1 MNTAEREIVIDLLS
15 SLVAAVSLLKRGS
28 KEAAPSDRMFDL
40 MIADY
45 ERAIA
50 RGAAAFAG
58 DQVAVDEIERLRNE
72 QPTDCYHRKL
82 PGEPH
87 FTLLARD
94 PMFAAMVRQWADYR
108 GQLIACGELPESDR
122 EQVLNAR
129 LIAAQGIEWRY
140 RHNGEWRK

>member
-1 MNTAEREIVIDLLS
+1 M
-15 SLVAAVSLLKRGS
+15 
-28 KEAAPSDRMFDL
+28 SDPQCIFCGKT
-40 MIADY
+40 
-45 ERAIA
+45 E
-50 RGAAAFAG
+50 
-58 DQVAVDEIERLRNE
+58 DQVRRLIAGPYGAICDECTRVTMSVVRAE
-72 QPTDCYHRKL
+72 QEAIISGGLLPSSSTDCYHRKL
-82 PGEPH
+82 PDEPH

-129 LIAAQGIEWRY
+129 MIAADGIEWRY